1 MNDLAS
7 NEEDDTASTSY
18 GPPPGEMRET
28 MLAMLTSAIDYCEE
42 CLKTGVLDVR
52 KWEQLN
58 QTNFPRIKQCMV
70 AATAAQADACVRTIV
85 NWRHMMGPVEWRE
98 LYVVIPTV
106 WAVDAENRN
115 YRQTFL

>member
-52 KWEQLN
+52 K
-58 QTNFPRIKQCMV
+58 
-70 AATAAQADACVRTIV
+70 
-85 NWRHMMGPVEWRE
+85 
-98 LYVVIPTV
+98 
-106 WAVDAENRN
+106 
-115 YRQTFL
+115 